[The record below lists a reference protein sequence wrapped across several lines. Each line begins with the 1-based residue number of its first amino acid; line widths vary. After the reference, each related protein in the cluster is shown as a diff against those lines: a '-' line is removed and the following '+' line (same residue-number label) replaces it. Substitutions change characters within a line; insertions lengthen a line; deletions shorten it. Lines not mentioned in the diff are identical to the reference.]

1 MLNRLTAPL
10 AARAATYQQ
19 LGLLLE
25 SGLDLQHALG
35 LITAGP
41 STQPSDRAWRAI
53 AQAQRR
59 GLGLSTA
66 IRTCEPRWP
75 SFDLALLEV
84 GERSGRLAACCT
96 LLGRHYTRHTAL
108 LRRVLADAT
117 YPIALLHALI
127 LLRPVP
133 ALFAG
138 GSLGSFLRQSV
149 GVLALLY
156 VGIALLRALLRAD
169 RGRLWQRR
177 LEQVLGVVPV
187 LGDALRTL
195 ALARL
200 AAALEAL
207 LSAGIGMDEAWR
219 QAGAASGSSALA
231 AATADFAPALA
242 RGASSS
248 SVLAA
253 SGVFPHE
260 FVSLYQAAEVAGRLD
275 HSLRQIADRYTA
287 AGFQSLRDFCRAL
300 PKLLLVV
307 VAVVIGFQI
316 FDAWQERLP
325 VVD

>member
-10 AARAATYQQ
+10 AARAAAYQQ

-35 LITAGP
+35 LLTARSSSG
-41 STQPSDRAWRAI
+41 PSDRVWQAI

-59 GLGLSTA
+59 GLDLGAA
-66 IRTCEPRWP
+66 IRACEPRWP
-75 SFDLALLEV
+75 TFDLALLDA

-108 LRRVLADAT
+108 LRRVLADAM
-117 YPIALLHALI
+117 YPIFLLHALV
-127 LLRPVP
+127 LLRPLP

-138 GSLGSFLRQSV
+138 CGLGSFLVQSV
-149 GVLALLY
+149 GVLALIY
-156 VGIALLRALLRAD
+156 AGIALLRALLRAD
-169 RGRLWQRR
+169 RRRLWQRR
-177 LEQVLGVVPV
+177 LEQLLGAVPV

-207 LSAGIGMDEAWR
+207 LSAGIGMDQAWQ
-219 QAGAASGSSALA
+219 QAGAASGSSTL
-231 AATADFAPALA
+231 ATATARFAPALA

-248 SVLAA
+248 SVLAT
-253 SGVFPHE
+253 SGVFPLE
-260 FVSLYQAAEVAGRLD
+260 FVSLYQAAEAAGRLD
-275 HSLRQIADRYTA
+275 HSLRQIAERYTA

-300 PKLLLVV
+300 PKLLLMV
-307 VAVVIGFQI
+307 VAVVIGFQV
-316 FDAWQERLP
+316 FDAWQARLP